1 VQEVPLEGPGS
12 SAASQLRSF
21 IVLYCA
27 VYTNMTVHQATV
39 YFSVNIHS
47 ADVVTCKYW
56 GD

>member
-21 IVLYCA
+21 IVLYRA